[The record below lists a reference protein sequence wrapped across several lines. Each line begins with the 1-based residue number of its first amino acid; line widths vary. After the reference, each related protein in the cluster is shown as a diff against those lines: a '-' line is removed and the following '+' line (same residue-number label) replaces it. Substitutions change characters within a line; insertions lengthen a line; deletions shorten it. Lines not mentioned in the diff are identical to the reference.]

1 MSKVTMFKVTMFK
14 VTMLIVGLLVLFVS
28 ACASTAP
35 AANTPQETPA
45 ANSDEHAGHNMGD
58 STSDAP
64 YDALFIDGMIEHHA
78 GAVTMAEEVLVESE
92 RPELLEMA
100 EAIIATQSAEIEQ
113 MQAWRSEWFPDLP
126 LTEGMA
132 MEMGAM
138 SISTDTSVHFDQ
150 RFLEAM
156 ISHHEG
162 ALHMAEEA
170 LAASK
175 REEIRTLAEAITATQ
190 SAEIEQMRGWLA
202 EWFGVSQ

>member
-1 MSKVTMFKVTMFK
+1 MFV
-14 VTMLIVGLLVLFVS
+14 VGLFVLFVS
-28 ACASTAP
+28 ACAATAP
-35 AANTPQETPA
+35 AGNTPQETPA
-45 ANSDEHAGHNMGD
+45 ASNDEHAGHNMGD

-78 GAVTMAEEVLVESE
+78 GAVTMAEEVLAESE

-100 EAIIATQSAEIEQ
+100 EAIIATQTAEIEQ

-126 LTEGMA
+126 PTDGMA

-138 SISTDTSVHFDQ
+138 SISTDSGVPFDQ

-162 ALHMAEEA
+162 ALHMAEDA
-170 LAASK
+170 LASSE
-175 REEIRTLAEAITATQ
+175 REEIRTLAEAIIATQ
-190 SAEIEQMRGWLA
+190 TAEIEQMRGWLS